1 MTKHLTAKKVL
12 QPIDELIARLTR
24 TSLRRTNAGDID
36 TAAALLT
43 AAMLLRK
50 FRKHIQVM
58 SNNISV

>member
-1 MTKHLTAKKVL
+1 MTKHLTAKTVL
-12 QPIDELIARLTR
+12 QPIDELIAGLTR
-24 TSLRRTNAGDID
+24 TSLRRTKAGDVD

-50 FRKHIQVM
+50 FRKQMQII